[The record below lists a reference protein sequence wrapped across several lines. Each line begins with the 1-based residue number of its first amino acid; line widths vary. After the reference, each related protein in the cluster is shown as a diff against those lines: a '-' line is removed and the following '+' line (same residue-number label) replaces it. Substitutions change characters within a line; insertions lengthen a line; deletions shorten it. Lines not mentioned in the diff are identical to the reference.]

1 MHRGNCT
8 MATRVDLS
16 NPVVKQMLQEAW
28 LVVIRARAE
37 RMAKEE
43 EERGRTLML
52 QADKT
57 Q

>member
-1 MHRGNCT
+1 